1 MLARHGHASMFP
13 WSRVTRRVLLQSPRQ
28 ALPPACFVEET
39 RNRPRYYRETTA
51 ESRPSSVEVRLGMRL
66 GRPPSMA
73 VEYPKSEYRVTV
85 RIQAPEH
92 YVLYSLL
99 YLLVPPL
106 VLRLVWVH

>member
-1 MLARHGHASMFP
+1 
-13 WSRVTRRVLLQSPRQ
+13 
-28 ALPPACFVEET
+28 
-39 RNRPRYYRETTA
+39 
-51 ESRPSSVEVRLGMRL
+51 
-66 GRPPSMA
+66 MA